1 MPLAQ
6 LAAVPKTNADLQ
18 AWQFA
23 NVANHRDVIRLV
35 LAIKGIVLTEYA
47 LQPFDPND
55 SAGFQA
61 FLNAHQTVHTAMD
74 SALGLPSYALNELD
88 WNEPN
93 QLAQWVQTHYNE
105 HQAASSLLG
114 VS

>member
-23 NVANHRDVIRLV
+23 NVANHRDIIRLT
-35 LAIKGIVLTEYA
+35 LATRGIVLQEVP

-55 SAGFQA
+55 PSSFEA
-61 FLNAHQTVHTAMD
+61 FLNSHQALHAAQD
-74 SALGLPSYALNELD
+74 AALGLPNYNLSELD
-88 WNEPN
+88 WNQPN
-93 QLAQWVQTHYNE
+93 QLAWWVQQHYSD

>member
-23 NVANHRDVIRLV
+23 NVANHRDIIRLT
-35 LAIKGIVLTEYA
+35 LATRGVDLTEYA
-47 LQPFDPND
+47 LQPFDPNNKASFD
-55 SAGFQA
+55 A
-61 FLNAHQTVHTAMD
+61 FLELHQQMHTAMD